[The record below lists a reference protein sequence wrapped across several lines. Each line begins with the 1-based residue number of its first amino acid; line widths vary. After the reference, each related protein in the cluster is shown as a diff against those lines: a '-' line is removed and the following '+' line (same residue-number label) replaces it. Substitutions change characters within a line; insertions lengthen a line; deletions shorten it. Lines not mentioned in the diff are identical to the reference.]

1 MRRLPILYFPFEFP
15 MMLAQTGIESVSSTA
30 ATPAESAST
39 AFWWLVLLAI
49 ACLAL
54 TWYLRRLNNAKS
66 ETSGRKDSQKRPSP
80 KAKTAEPVLPNELE
94 TPRDSD
100 TNRQFKASKSSSKK
114 KKKSQSKGQQNS
126 KKLERKQDAPK
137 VEMSRV
143 PEATISSEKTPGAAK
158 SDEISMESASTS
170 LSPATA
176 STPVPVAAIFEPL
189 RKVVPPRRKRSS
201 LDVATEGKTSPSVN
215 EESVN
220 RPASG
225 GKFERMVPSTTF
237 NRAAASRWP
246 ASMTTPVER
255 SIQARPAEAKLE
267 SKPVGSGPALQ
278 TTALP
283 HPAIP
288 AAKGL
293 KSFVSKVKSATSSD
307 SAMAESVPEERNAT
321 EGVQ

>member
-1 MRRLPILYFPFEFP
+1 
-15 MMLAQTGIESVSSTA
+15 MMIAQTGIDSVSSTA
-30 ATPAESAST
+30 APPAVSASS
-39 AFWWLVLLAI
+39 AMWWLVPLAI

-54 TWYLRRLNNAKS
+54 TWYLRRLNNAAPKI
-66 ETSGRKDSQKRPSP
+66 SGRKDSQKKPSS
-80 KAKTAEPVLPNELE
+80 KVSSVASVLSAELE
-94 TPRDSD
+94 TPRDND
-100 TNRQFKASKSSSKK
+100 NDRQFKASKSSSKK

-126 KKLERKQDAPK
+126 KKLDGKQDAPK
-137 VEMSRV
+137 VAVSHVAEG
-143 PEATISSEKTPGAAK
+143 TISSEKTSGPAK
-158 SDEISMESASTS
+158 SDEISVELASTS

-189 RKVVPPRRKRSS
+189 RNVVPPRRKISS
-201 LDVATEGKTSPSVN
+201 LDVATEGKKSPSVN

-225 GKFERMVPSTTF
+225 GKFERMVPSTAF

-255 SIQARPAEAKLE
+255 SVQARPAESKME
-267 SKPVGSGPALQ
+267 SKPVGSGPALP
-278 TTALP
+278 TSALP

-307 SAMAESVPEERNAT
+307 LATGESVSQERNAT